1 MVLTAVIAVV
11 QPFDFDYCFKMFY
24 IGVLNVQYIRDMNT
38 RLVWYS
44 NGHFIIMEPS
54 KWAKQG
60 WVANG
65 PDFEWDLK
73 YGSPTIWNP
82 YKWPPFCQ
90 RQNQLKSGQKCS
102 DFEWSGFWMVG
113 CIAIVWRSWPENINR
128 KVYPRFLDF
137 SAIWASR
144 IKIPTCIFPPAFGC
158 CALQT
163 LEKLIF
169 SCFFHVFAIFW
180 SKKEEN

>member
-1 MVLTAVIAVV
+1 MISLLV
-11 QPFDFDYCFKMFY
+11 QIISVHFY
-24 IGVLNVQYIRDMNT
+24 NY
-38 RLVWYS
+38 
-44 NGHFIIMEPS
+44 EPS
-54 KWAKQG
+54 KWPKRG
-60 WVANG
+60 CVANG

-82 YKWPPFCQ
+82 DKWQPICQ
-90 RQNQLKSGQKCS
+90 RQNHLKSGQKCS

-144 IKIPTCIFPPAFGC
+144 IKIPTCIFPPAFGYC
-158 CALQT
+158 VLQT
-163 LEKLIF
+163 LVKF
-169 SCFFHVFAIFW
+169 NFFMFLQFFEAKRRKISVLLAYF
-180 SKKEEN
+180 

>member
-1 MVLTAVIAVV
+1 MVLTAAIAVV

-65 PDFEWDLK
+65 PDFE
-73 YGSPTIWNP
+73 
-82 YKWPPFCQ
+82 
-90 RQNQLKSGQKCS
+90 
-102 DFEWSGFWMVG
+102 
-113 CIAIVWRSWPENINR
+113 
-128 KVYPRFLDF
+128 
-137 SAIWASR
+137 
-144 IKIPTCIFPPAFGC
+144 
-158 CALQT
+158 
-163 LEKLIF
+163 
-169 SCFFHVFAIFW
+169 
-180 SKKEEN
+180 